1 MEQGAQSLV
10 DGVDP
15 YAVAHQ
21 SGALAGYPAGVQEHL
36 PYLLGVFAFGLARAL
51 WRGLDPLRTRGSAS
65 RWSR

>member
-15 YAVAHQ
+15 YAVAYQ

-36 PYLLGVFAFGLARAL
+36 PYLLGVFAFGLARPVA
-51 WRGLDPLRTRGSAS
+51 GLDPLRTRGSAS